1 MRYLISA
8 AVLGMTLGSWPA
20 FAQDNQPKVGQKFGD
35 WVFQC
40 SAVAQNQTDCAFVQT
55 IVTPDG
61 KRQVAQLQMLEQRT
75 APGTYI
81 LTVVLPL
88 GLDIQNGV
96 TARVDQAEPVPA
108 TLKTCLPRGCIASMP
123 LDEASAKRYA
133 RKSAFLEFCEKD
145 GLSVL
150 TGFGIDDL
158 KTAPLKHWE
167 RLGGP
172 AAYCHLE
179 GSQGFVGVFIAEIS
193 PGK

>member
-8 AVLGMTLGSWPA
+8 AVLGMVFGSGSA
-20 FAQDNQPKVGQKFGD
+20 LAQDNQPKVGQKFGD

-61 KRQVAQLQMLEQRT
+61 KRQVAQLQMLEQKT
-75 APGTYI
+75 KPGTYI

-96 TARVDQAEPVPA
+96 TARIDQTDPVSA

-123 LDEASAKRYA
+123 LDEILAGALRNGNKLEL
-133 RKSAFLEFCEKD
+133 AFTMAD
-145 GLSVL
+145 GKKTATVTGSL
-150 TGFGIDDL
+150 TGIDEAF
-158 KTAPLKHWE
+158 TA
-167 RLGGP
+167 
-172 AAYCHLE
+172 AAW
-179 GSQGFVGVFIAEIS
+179 F
-193 PGK
+193 